1 MLIDNFSQLNFCD
14 IAFQIIDNDKDN
26 LGQLKTLLEAAELVK
41 KYSDHN
47 NGTIYIFCEYLYEE
61 IRRVEKNPKAADYT
75 KYRKEIEQDIAR
87 VLGIKRPNSK
97 MQDIKIII
105 NKLDNIFLEDNL
117 ANLNDLGSKIVGCT
131 IAAEGIEPLFV
142 KYPILEEIAELGAS
156 LETEKDLEHQQAIF
170 VLIKE
175 KIDKLKDLSQV

>member
-1 MLIDNFSQLNFCD
+1 
-14 IAFQIIDNDKDN
+14 
-26 LGQLKTLLEAAELVK
+26 
-41 KYSDHN
+41 
-47 NGTIYIFCEYLYEE
+47 
-61 IRRVEKNPKAADYT
+61 
-75 KYRKEIEQDIAR
+75 
-87 VLGIKRPNSK
+87 